1 VVLIGYS
8 TGLEGI
14 LARLDEAT
22 LKGIAQAVGNN
33 TEGLVQ
39 ELARRRLI
47 RPLVTQA
54 ISAFQCQRKGDRG
67 ALMPGSDMKRIA
79 I

>member
-47 RPLVTQA
+47 RPLVTQGHLGV
-54 ISAFQCQRKGDRG
+54 S
-67 ALMPGSDMKRIA
+67 MPAEG
-79 I
+79 